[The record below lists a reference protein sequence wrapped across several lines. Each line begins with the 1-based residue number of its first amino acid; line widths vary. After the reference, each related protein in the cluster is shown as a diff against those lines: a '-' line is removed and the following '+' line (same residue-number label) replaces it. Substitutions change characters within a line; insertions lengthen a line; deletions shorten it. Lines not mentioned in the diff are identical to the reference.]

1 MKILFIGARLF
12 DDIAL
17 YTKKQGITTIL
28 TESNPKSPNLK
39 LADTHY
45 LVSRGMGGPQEI
57 ALKED
62 VDAVVPLMGVDG
74 PLKEVAQMKEDLEGN
89 HGLPV
94 VASSVEAA
102 SISTDKIKTKEFFLN
117 NNIRT
122 PKFSKINNLK
132 TFKANLKMFEENL
145 KGKTP
150 LVFKHAQGQG
160 GSGIKIVSNKID
172 IQKYFDEFKEGMAE
186 EFVCGTEISVEVLRW
201 KKRSVPLVPID
212 KGKTTLEGIHPLDKI
227 KKAPL
232 RIDGIGNH
240 QNNYKIREIAD
251 KIANL
256 LEIEGTA
263 DIDLIFHKETGQN
276 YVIEIN
282 VRPSGTRYITNA
294 SSNINTLQQLVDM
307 ASGSWK
313 ASKVK
318 KKMTEYSALEIPV
331 GDYDTTRNNF
341 KFRDFS
347 GDNGW
352 IIHGPEHFQ
361 RITIR
366 GLNESE
372 AFKTAKN
379 LKIDYNGH

>member
-1 MKILFIGARLF
+1 MKVLFIGARLF
-12 DDIAL
+12 DDVAL

-39 LADTHY
+39 LADTSY
-45 LVSRGMGGPQEI
+45 LVSRGMDEPREI
-57 ALKED
+57 ALNED

-74 PLKEVAQMKEDLEGN
+74 PLKEVAQMKEELEKN

-94 VASSVEAA
+94 VASGVKAA
-102 SISTDKIKTKEFFLN
+102 SISTDKIKTKEFFLKH
-117 NNIRT
+117 NIRT
-122 PKFSKINNLK
+122 PKFSKINDNDFKKFKDNLSH
-132 TFKANLKMFEENL
+132 EI
-145 KGKTP
+145 P

-160 GSGIKIVSNKID
+160 GSGIKIVSNESD
-172 IQKYFDEFKEGMAE
+172 IHKYLHEFKDGMVE
-186 EFVCGTEISVEVLRW
+186 EFVCGTEVSVEVLRW
-201 KKRSVPLVPID
+201 KKKSVPLVPVY

-232 RIDGIGNH
+232 KIDGIDNQ

-251 KIANL
+251 KIADL
-256 LEIEGTA
+256 LKIEGTA
-263 DIDLIFHKETGQN
+263 DIDLIFHNEPKHN

-282 VRPSGTRYITNA
+282 VRPSGTRYITSA
-294 SSNINTLQQLVDM
+294 SSNINPLHQLVDM

-313 ASKVK
+313 ASKVTK
-318 KKMTEYSALEIPV
+318 RMKEYSALEIPV
-331 GDYDTTRNNF
+331 GDYDMSRNNF

-347 GDNGW
+347 GANGW

-361 RITIR
+361 RVTIR
-366 GLNESE
+366 GPNEKK

-379 LKIDYNGH
+379 LKINFNNH

>member
-1 MKILFIGARLF
+1 MKVLFIGARLF

-28 TESNPKSPNLK
+28 TESNPKSQNLK

-45 LVSRGMGGPQEI
+45 LVSRGMEGPREI

-74 PLKEVAQMKEDLEGN
+74 PLKEIAQMKEDLEVN

-94 VASSVEAA
+94 VASGLKAA
-102 SISTDKIKTKEFFLN
+102 SISTDKIKTKEFFFK

-122 PKFSKINNLK
+122 PKFNKINNLK
-132 TFKANLKMFEENL
+132 TSKDNLKMFKDNL
-145 KGKTP
+145 NGKMP
-150 LVFKHAQGQG
+150 LVFKTAQGQG
-160 GSGIKIVSNKID
+160 GSGIKIVSDEFHIE
-172 IQKYFDEFKEGMAE
+172 KYFPEFKEGMVE
-186 EFVCGTEISVEVLRW
+186 EFVYGTEISVEVLRW
-201 KKRSVPLVPID
+201 KKKSVPLVPVY
-212 KGKTTLEGIHPLDKI
+212 KGKTTLEGVHPLDKI

-232 RIDGIGNH
+232 KIDGIDNR

-263 DIDLIFHKETGQN
+263 DIDLIFHNESRQN
-276 YVIEIN
+276 YVIELN

-294 SSNINTLQQLVDM
+294 SSNINPLHQLVDM

-313 ASKVK
+313 ASKVTK
-318 KKMTEYSALEIPV
+318 VMKEYSALEIPV
-331 GDYDTTRNNF
+331 GDYDMTRNNF

-361 RITIR
+361 RVTIR
-366 GLNESE
+366 GANERE
-372 AFKTAKN
+372 AFKTAEN
-379 LKIDYNGH
+379 LKIDF